1 MPEDTPHPETPRP
14 AVTPTRVAAIHLP
27 ELSPTPELPSP
38 PAPACQ
44 QQPLVLSCPYFRA
57 GRWPRLLRVARCSVV
72 RKPCSAATYGPRTM
86 MASQSIVRAGRD
98 AGL

>member
-38 PAPACQ
+38 PQ
-44 QQPLVLSCPYFRA
+44 RA
-57 GRWPRLLRVARCSVV
+57 SSSP
-72 RKPCSAATYGPRTM
+72 
-86 MASQSIVRAGRD
+86 
-98 AGL
+98 